1 MLPKINNHDLPQGLY
16 NMYSTQHPLSFNVGT
31 GKKTH
36 KTKTLLTGKKKWKK
50 FQEENRTEVH
60 GTLKKSQYINYDED
74 VSDTR
79 RL

>member
-1 MLPKINNHDLPQGLY
+1 MLPKTNNHDLPQGALQY
-16 NMYSTQHPLSFNVGT
+16 VQHTTSSVLQCGY
-31 GKKTH
+31 GKKPH

-50 FQEENRTEVH
+50 LQEENRTEVH
-60 GTLKKSQYINYDED
+60 GTLKESQYINYDED